1 MIYMLDNYDSFTFN
15 LYQAFAELG
24 ADVLVERNDQTS
36 VEKIE
41 AMIDQIDGF
50 VISPGPCTPAEAG
63 IAIELIQA
71 FAGRK
76 PILGVCLGHQAI
88 GAAYGARI
96 AHAPSL
102 MHGKTSMIDHDGKG
116 VFAGLPN
123 PFVATRYHSLTIDPE
138 TIPAS
143 FEVTA
148 TSADGVVQGIR
159 HREIAVEGVQFHP
172 ESILTVHGKELLA
185 NFLKSCGQLPASTL
199 EPAVVLGY

>member
-24 ADVLVERNDQTS
+24 AEVLVERNDQTS

-41 AMIDQIDGF
+41 GMIDQIDGF

-96 AHAPSL
+96 THAPSL

-123 PFVATRYHSLTIDPE
+123 PFVATRYHSLTIDPA

-143 FEVTA
+143 FEVSA
-148 TSADGVVQGIR
+148 TSSDGVIQGIR

-185 NFLKSCGQLPASTL
+185 NFLKSCGQVPAPAL